1 MPIVFAAAV
10 SHAPGLTAWPDQAP
24 RTQYDVL
31 AAGFDTIRSGL
42 SQASPD
48 AIILLTSEHWT
59 NFFLEHIGAFCVGRA
74 DHYEGP
80 VEPWLN
86 VTKARVPG
94 DPALAADIIGAA
106 YAADVEPSFAYEL
119 SFDHGTMVPLHFL
132 APEMNVAVV
141 PVMFN
146 TLAEPQPNARR
157 CARFGSIIGDVARRS
172 DKRIAIIATGGMS
185 HDPGERRHGT
195 IDSPFDRLFL
205 DRICAGDLAALVS
218 YTNQDFAAAGAGS
231 YELLAWI
238 ALSAAIEGRSGTLL
252 AYEPVAPWATGMG
265 LVAFWP

>member
-24 RTQYDVL
+24 SAQYDLL
-31 AAGFDTIRSGL
+31 AAGFGTMRSRL
-42 SQASPD
+42 SAAAPE

-74 DHYEGP
+74 DHYDGP

-86 VTKARVPG
+86 VAKARIPG
-94 DPALAADIIGAA
+94 DPALAAEIVGAA
-106 YAADVEPSFAYEL
+106 YAADVEPGFAYEL
-119 SFDHGTMVPLHFL
+119 AFDHGTMVPLHFL
-132 APEMNVAVV
+132 IPEMNVAVV

-146 TLAEPQPNARR
+146 TLAAPQPNAAR

-172 DKRIAIIATGGMS
+172 NKRIAVIATGGMS
-185 HDPGERRHGT
+185 HDPGERAHGT
-195 IDSPFDRLFL
+195 IDSDFDRLFL
-205 DRICAGDLAALVS
+205 HRICSGDSAALMN

-231 YELLAWI
+231 YELLSWI
-238 ALSAAIEGRSGTLL
+238 ALSAAIEGRNGTLL

-265 LVAFWP
+265 LVMF